1 MEVLKSL
8 NSIAN
13 KSEKIAFIKENR
25 KQILK
30 EKKAFPKF
38 GDALSFDFA
47 QKANSLKMSEMLNDG
62 EIAIVGNSVGF
73 MDSHSDVSM
82 SGSWTKT
89 VQERGNLVPII
100 KDHDYKVDNIFAE
113 NKGAFV
119 STVSIREVGYE
130 KEGMTEVLGAI
141 IKPNDEML
149 EKYQKGLIKQHSVG
163 LQYIKIGLAVND
175 PNDEEGYKEWV
186 ANIDKVINREV
197 AEKEGFFFPVY
208 EQKLIEFSAV
218 VFGSNPYTPAF
229 TNNNKSL
236 ENSEPLQDTLK
247 VKPIDNSKIELLQNL
262 LNEI

>member
-13 KSEKIAFIKENR
+13 KSEKIAFLKENR

-30 EKKAFPKF
+30 EKKAFPKLS
-38 GDALSFDFA
+38 DSQSFDFVSKSSTINID
-47 QKANSLKMSEMLNDG
+47 KALNEG
-62 EIAIVGNSVGF
+62 EIVIIGNSVGF

-113 NKGAFV
+113 NKGVFV
-119 STVSIREVGYE
+119 SSVSIKELGYD
-130 KEGMTEVLGAI
+130 KEGLTEVLGAI
-141 IKPNDEML
+141 IKPDNEML
-149 EKYQKGLIKQHSVG
+149 EKYLKGLVKQHSVG
-163 LQYIKIGLAVND
+163 LQYVKINLAVND

-186 ANIDKVINREV
+186 ANIDKVINREK
-197 AEKEGFFFPVY
+197 AESEGFFFPVY
-208 EQKLIEFSAV
+208 EQKLIEISAV
-218 VFGSNPYTPAF
+218 VFGSNPYTPAI

-236 ENSEPLQDTLK
+236 ENGEPLQDTQK
-247 VKPIDNSKIELLQNL
+247 EVKPIEQIEFFKNL
-262 LNEI
+262 NF